1 MPTTPM
7 QRTAQWTA
15 LTLALL
21 AGFAQAEG
29 NPYYL
34 GGSLGVTSDSNVKR
48 AKEGSE
54 SSDTITSAGLRAG
67 VDQPLGRGRF
77 LADLSANQNRYSKT
91 SDYDHTNYSL
101 QGQLDWESLER
112 LSGTIAAN
120 AGQSLY
126 RDTLNADASRN
137 LLRTAGFS
145 AQARLG
151 VVTMWTFEGGLAAN
165 RKRFSS
171 ASYRYANLDQQS
183 FNGGLRFAPSPM
195 LSTSLMLRRT
205 DARYPDY
212 SATRADDLTRND
224 LELGMT
230 LRASAAST
238 FDAHLSRTRENHSV
252 ITARDYNY
260 WTGSLGWNWKASG
273 KTSLGLTFS
282 RDSVVGAYGDLGLPV
297 ADTTDARIRNVYSLR
312 GQWEAT
318 SKIRLNTTV
327 AYARRTL
334 DNALTSTL
342 TGVSQS
348 STDTTTTANL
358 GLTYQAMRNL
368 EFSCGFNWEHRTVS
382 NELST
387 LTYPYSD
394 TSINCSTQIFLR

>member
-48 AKEGSE
+48 AREGSE
-54 SSDTITSAGLRAG
+54 SSDTITTAGLRAG

-77 LADLSANQNRYSKT
+77 LADLSANQNRYSRT

-126 RDTLNADASRN
+126 RDTLSSDASRN

-171 ASYRYANLDQQS
+171 TAYRYANLDQHS

-205 DARYPDY
+205 QARYPNY
-212 SATRADDLTRND
+212 SATQADDLTRGD
-224 LELGMT
+224 VELGMT

-252 ITARDYNY
+252 VTARDYNY

-273 KTSLGLTFS
+273 KTTLGLTFS

-312 GQWEAT
+312 GQWEAS
-318 SKIRLNTTV
+318 SKIRLNTTL

-334 DNALTSTL
+334 DNALTTTTS
-342 TGVSQS
+342 GVSQS
-348 STDTTTTANL
+348 SSDTTTTANL

-368 EFSCGFNWEHRTVS
+368 EFSCGVNWEHRTVS

-394 TSINCSTQIFLR
+394 TSIHCNTQIFLR